1 MYIEES
7 EEVEKD
13 DGVCVKMVGCKG
25 REIGVSW
32 KTPDSTWFDVKA
44 EEKKDETMVYYVK
57 MMQAK
62 KLRKE
67 DGTEHWTALQGKAKQ
82 MAEMEKD
89 MSELPMDL

>member
-1 MYIEES
+1 MNVEES

-32 KTPDSTWFDVKA
+32 KTLDSALFDVKA
-44 EEKKDETMVYYVK
+44 EEEKDEMMLYHVK

-62 KLRKE
+62 KLKKNSR
-67 DGTEHWTALQGKAKQ
+67 G
-82 MAEMEKD
+82 
-89 MSELPMDL
+89 